1 MGTAYFL
8 YYGGFA
14 VAAIGAF
21 WLVKNFL
28 FNQNIKKQEK
38 IIEKTKF
45 EELMAFENASV
56 YEKLRKIQVGNIIV
70 HWQQNY
76 QVLGKMKLVE
86 MTWDEDDNHLPTGR
100 YFPILSVD
108 EKKALVSMPRGEG
121 ADIIWF
127 FLQRQ
132 SLETNLT
139 AFFAGTDEHPGP
151 AMVFADSDQAAEVN
165 FTLPKQNEE
174 WQMTDVGSFFFETE
188 GENFLQGKGEVRHI
202 LARNIKTPNYYLL
215 YFDLVE
221 GQGSNALFIGETLNP
236 ETEIEYVLR

>member
-8 YYGGFA
+8 YYIGFA
-14 VAAIGAF
+14 VAIAGAI
-21 WLVKNFL
+21 WLIKNFL
-28 FNQNIKKQEK
+28 FNQKIKKQEK
-38 IIEKTKF
+38 IAEKTKF

-56 YEKLRKIQVGNIIV
+56 YEKLRKIQIGNIIV

-108 EKKALVSMPRGEG
+108 DKKALVSMPRGEG

-132 SLETNLT
+132 SLEANLT
-139 AFFAGTDEHPGP
+139 AFFAGTDQKPGP
-151 AMVFADSDQAAEVN
+151 AMVFADSDQTAEVN
-165 FTLPKQNEE
+165 FSLPKQTEV

-188 GENFLQGKGEVRHI
+188 GENFVRGNGEVRHI
-202 LARNIKTPNYYLL
+202 LARNLENPNKYLL

-236 ETEIEYVLR
+236 ETEIEYILR